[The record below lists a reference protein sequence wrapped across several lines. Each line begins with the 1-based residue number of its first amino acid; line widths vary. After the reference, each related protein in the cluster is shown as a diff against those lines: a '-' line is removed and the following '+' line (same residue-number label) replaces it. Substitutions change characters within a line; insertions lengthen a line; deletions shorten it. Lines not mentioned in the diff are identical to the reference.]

1 MKWKMDPEDVNY
13 SPTSAGSS
21 TLTKKRNF
29 ERKLKLSHRMMQLTH
44 LPTGVFVSE
53 EIPKGHYSKKEMRK
67 AEDVLYQKLY
77 PLLENKVARHLRL
90 PGN

>member
-1 MKWKMDPEDVNY
+1 MAWKMNSKDVSY
-13 SPTSAGSS
+13 SPTMAGSS
-21 TLTKKRNF
+21 TATKKRNF
-29 ERKLKLSHRMMQLTH
+29 ERKLKLSQRIMQITH
-44 LPTGVFVSE
+44 LPTGVSISE

-77 PLLENKVARHLRL
+77 PLLEKKVAKHLRL